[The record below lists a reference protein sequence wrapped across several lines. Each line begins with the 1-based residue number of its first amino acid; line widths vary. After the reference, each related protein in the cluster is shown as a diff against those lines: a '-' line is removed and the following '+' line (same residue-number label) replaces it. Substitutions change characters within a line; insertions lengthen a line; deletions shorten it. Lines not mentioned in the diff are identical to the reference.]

1 MDWRAFINSLN
12 SCSDSKFEFNLPA
25 TKDELLTLQEKFKL
39 SELPEEL
46 LELYTQTDGIE
57 EYLDNYNIGELIWS
71 IERVI
76 ETNLEFRTYSDFKD
90 LYMSFDQLLF
100 VSDAGNGDLFG
111 FVTIN
116 GNFDRN
122 DIFVWNHENDSCTW
136 IAPDLKTFLE
146 GWMNGSISV

>member
-25 TKDELLTLQEKFKL
+25 TEYELLTLQEKFKL

-46 LELYTQTDGIE
+46 LELYTQTNGIE
-57 EYLDNYNIGELIWS
+57 EYLDNYNIEELIWP

-76 ETNLEFRTYSDFKD
+76 ETNLEFRTYPGFKD

-122 DIFVWNHENDSCTW
+122 DVLCMESRTR
-136 IAPDLKTFLE
+136 
-146 GWMNGSISV
+146 